1 MKREIKAILQ
11 PFLVPKVLDALHEIP
26 GIPAVT
32 ISETRT
38 FRLEG
43 GHYQQVVQSKL
54 EVIVPEEL
62 LECTLS
68 AIRKHGSSGAAS
80 SGFIAIIPVD
90 LVIPI
95 TD

>member
-11 PFLVPKVLDALHEIP
+11 PFLVPKVLDTLHEIP

-38 FRLEG
+38 FHLDG

-54 EVIVPEEL
+54 EVIVPDEL
-62 LECTLS
+62 LAPVIE
-68 AIRKHGSSGAAS
+68 AIQSHGGTGRLDE
-80 SGFIAIIPVD
+80 GFIVVIPVESV
-90 LVIPI
+90 LP
-95 TD
+95 TAR

>member
-11 PFLVPKVLDALHEIP
+11 PFRVPKVLDALHEIP

-32 ISETRT
+32 VSETRT
-38 FRLEG
+38 FHLDG

-62 LECTLS
+62 LSPVIE
-68 AIRKHGSSGAAS
+68 AIQSHGGTGRPDE
-80 SGFIAIIPVD
+80 GFIVIIPVESV
-90 LVIPI
+90 LPNSS
-95 TD
+95 